1 MSREPSHPLAGFG
14 QHPGLGLLQRQRDLE
29 AGRPPMAASAKLC
42 GELGGIDLVAAAD
55 ADLRQPRTGFFEEDG
70 ELLAADRV
78 ELVDR
83 AVGLIGRRPTVAQR
97 SLADRSPDEPIT
109 ELEMQPLQDSALHL
123 QRTGG
128 TALEEAWG
136 HYAPGRAELDQ
147 LGGLARRVW
156 R

>member
-1 MSREPSHPLAGFG
+1 MSREPSHPLAGLG

-29 AGRPPMAASAKLC
+29 AGRPPMAAAAKLC
-42 GELGGIDLVAAAD
+42 GELGGIDLVAGAD

-83 AVGLIGRRPTVAQR
+83 AVRLIGCRPTVAQR

-109 ELEMQPLQDSALHL
+109 ELEVQPLQDSALHA
-123 QRTGG
+123 QRRGG
-128 TALEEAWG
+128 TALEETPG
-136 HYAPGRAELDQ
+136 HHYRVGAEL
-147 LGGLARRVW
+147 
-156 R
+156 